1 MLIQGYFYKEVTLSK
16 LTEKFYYPTLCWAI
30 VTAIYMLQYGFL
42 VIPSVS
48 VQQIKQ
54 SFQVGLSDVGLYS
67 AMFLYAWV
75 IVQFPVGILFDRF
88 NSRKLIFWATMLI
101 VIGCVIQGFTKVFWL
116 ALFGRIVMG
125 TGGGFAFIGAV
136 YLARC
141 WFSAAML
148 PIMIGITEGIT
159 GLTEIGIPLLFSS
172 SHSDAYRRKL
182 ILLMGLIALLLAFLS
197 WLFVRDKPSESESI
211 KEKIS
216 VKSDIKI
223 ILGNK
228 YLWGLGAYVGLAAM
242 NYIVMGDMWGVKW
255 LRGQFGLDEFDA
267 ALMNSMAILG
277 FVVGCPIIGW
287 ISRMIQ
293 TRILILICM
302 AFEFI
307 FLLLINFGASSI
319 ISHTITLFLV
329 GFATGGIILGF
340 DMAHRIVATRHYG
353 LALGFLNMCFGL
365 VGVIFTP
372 VLGYFFT
379 IKLGHSV
386 YKPLLMTSVG
396 AVGVIVAIFI
406 ARNFKFEEKR
416 K

>member
-1 MLIQGYFYKEVTLSK
+1 
-16 LTEKFYYPTLCWAI
+16 
-30 VTAIYMLQYGFL
+30 MLQYGFL

-48 VQQIKQ
+48 VQQIKN
-54 SFQVGLSDVGLYS
+54 SFQVSLSNVGLYS

-101 VIGCVIQGFTKVFWL
+101 VVGCIIQSFTKIFGL
-116 ALFGRIVMG
+116 ALFGRVVMG
-125 TGGGFAFIGAV
+125 AGGGFAFIGAV

-172 SHSDAYRRKL
+172 SHSDDYRRKV
-182 ILLMGLIALLLAFLS
+182 ILLMGLVALLLAFLS
-197 WLFVRDKPSESESI
+197 WLFVRDKSSESEAI
-211 KEKIS
+211 KEKVS
-216 VKSDIKI
+216 VKRDVKI
-223 ILGNK
+223 ILSNK
-228 YLWGLGAYVGLAAM
+228 YLWGLGAYIGLAAM
-242 NYIVMGDMWGVKW
+242 NYLVMGDMWGVRW
-255 LRGQFGLDEFDA
+255 LRHQFGISQFDA
-267 ALMNSMAILG
+267 VLMNSIAIFG

-287 ISRMIQ
+287 ISRVIP
-293 TRILILICM
+293 TRFLILICM
-302 AFEFI
+302 VFEFI
-307 FLLLINFGASSI
+307 CLYFINFGASTIAGHSI
-319 ISHTITLFLV
+319 VLFLV
-329 GFATGGIILGF
+329 GFSTGGLILGF
-340 DMAHRIVATRHYG
+340 DMAHQIVATRHYG

-365 VGVIFTP
+365 IGVIFTP
-372 VLGYFFT
+372 VVGYLFT

-396 AVGVIVAIFI
+396 GLGVIVAIFI
-406 ARNFKFEEKR
+406 ARYFKFEQKR